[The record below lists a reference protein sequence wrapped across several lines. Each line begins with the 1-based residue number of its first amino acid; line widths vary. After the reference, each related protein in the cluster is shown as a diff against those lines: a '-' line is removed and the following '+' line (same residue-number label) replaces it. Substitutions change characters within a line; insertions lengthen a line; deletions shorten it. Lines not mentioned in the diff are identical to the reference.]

1 MTDFFYDLLIWIENN
16 LHTNL
21 KIENISIKSGYSKW
35 HLQRMF
41 HKYFGISL
49 GRYIRNRKITNAAL
63 LIKMSQLPMVEI
75 CVESGFSSQ
84 QTFARFFKKYYGVTP
99 GYYRKTRFI
108 SSSFFQR
115 NLAMSWNLTVK
126 HENIIFEHNIVSSIH
141 DRRNDY
147 KEEKQ
152 EFVLSQR
159 NESIESLFY
168 KRLTRF
174 ILDLYEKKFVIS
186 SCSESNHLTITAEFK
201 KTLSIK
207 DPVIFFTARD
217 ATLSSVVTYNEFI
230 RFYYEGYISDLEK
243 FINYVYFNYMIE
255 NKIKRRDSD
264 PDLFSGCFF
273 EKDNK
278 GILKGYYYIPLP
290 DTCHSDNDK

>member
-1 MTDFFYDLLIWIENN
+1 MTAFFHDLLIWIENN

-84 QTFARFFKKYYGVTP
+84 QTFTRFFKKYYGVTP

-141 DRRNDY
+141 NRRNDF
-147 KEEKQ
+147 KEEQQ
-152 EFVLSQR
+152 EVVLSQR
-159 NESIESLFY
+159 DESIESLFY

-174 ILDLYEKKFVIS
+174 ILDLYEKPVIS
-186 SCSESNHLTITAEFK
+186 SCNESNYLTITAGFK
-201 KTLSIK
+201 KTLSVK
-207 DPVIFFTARD
+207 DPVILFTAGD
-217 ATLSSVVTYNEFI
+217 ATLSSAVTYNEFI
-230 RFYYEGYISDLEK
+230 RFYYEGYISDLEN
-243 FINYVYFNYMIE
+243 FINYVYFNYMPE
-255 NKIKRRDSD
+255 NKIKRKDSD
-264 PDLFSGCFF
+264 PDFFSGCFF
-273 EKDNK
+273 EKENK
-278 GILKGYYYIPLP
+278 GGLKGYYYIPLP
-290 DTCHSDNDK
+290 DMCHLEDDK